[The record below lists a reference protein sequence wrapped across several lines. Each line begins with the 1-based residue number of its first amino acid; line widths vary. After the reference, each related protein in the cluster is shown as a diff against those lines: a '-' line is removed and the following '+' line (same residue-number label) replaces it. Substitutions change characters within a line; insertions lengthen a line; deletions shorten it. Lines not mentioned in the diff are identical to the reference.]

1 MANISAFEKP
11 FIDRGFKNFFFPKRR
26 IILLAELYLCMSET
40 ELARECARGDNRARE
55 ELYNTYSPRIL
66 ALCLR
71 YTVDRSTAEDLMQ
84 DAFIKIFKVIRKFRW
99 ERPGS
104 LYSWMSRVTLNLC
117 FDSMKR
123 RKRVAA
129 MLSDADGL
137 ERIPEEP
144 PDYESVAA
152 IPADRLRAMV
162 EELPEGYRTVFKLHC
177 LEGLSHKEIA
187 SLLGIKE
194 NSASSNLA
202 RARIILSNKVK
213 AYRDEDR

>member
-1 MANISAFEKP
+1 MN
-11 FIDRGFKNFFFPKRR
+11 
-26 IILLAELYLCMSET
+26 ET
-40 ELARECARGDNRARE
+40 ELARECARGNNRARE

-71 YTVDRSTAEDLMQ
+71 YTSDRSTAEDLMQ

-117 FDSMKR
+117 FDSMKK
-123 RKRVAA
+123 RKRIAS
-129 MLSDADGL
+129 MLTDYGGL

-144 PDYESVAA
+144 PDYETAA
-152 IPADRLRAMV
+152 SIPADRLRAMV

-194 NSASSNLA
+194 NSASSNLT
-202 RARIILSNKVK
+202 RARIILSKKIK
-213 AYRDEDR
+213 AFRDEDR

>member
-1 MANISAFEKP
+1 MNEI
-11 FIDRGFKNFFFPKRR
+11 
-26 IILLAELYLCMSET
+26 
-40 ELARECARGDNRARE
+40 ELASACARGDNRARE
-55 ELYNTYSPRIL
+55 ELYNTYSPRLL
-66 ALCLR
+66 ALCMR
-71 YTVDRSTAEDLMQ
+71 YATDRSAAEDLMQ

-99 ERPGS
+99 QRPGS

-117 FDSMKR
+117 FDSMKKR
-123 RKRVAA
+123 RRLAA
-129 MLSDADGL
+129 LLAEAEGL

-144 PDYESVAA
+144 PDYDEAAA
-152 IPADRLRAMV
+152 IPAERLRAMV

-202 RARIILSNKVK
+202 RARVILSNKVK
-213 AYRDEDR
+213 AYRDEDRQP

>member
-1 MANISAFEKP
+1 M
-11 FIDRGFKNFFFPKRR
+11 
-26 IILLAELYLCMSET
+26 CMNET
-40 ELARECARGDNRARE
+40 DLARRCAQGDLKARE
-55 ELYNTYSPRIL
+55 ELYNVFSPRIL

-71 YTVDRSTAEDLMQ
+71 YAQDRSSAEDLMH

-99 ERPGS
+99 ERQGS
-104 LYSWMSRVTLNLC
+104 LYSWMARVTLNLC
-117 FDSMKR
+117 FDSVKKR
-123 RKRVAA
+123 RKLAA
-129 MLSDADGL
+129 MLADSGGL

-144 PDYESVAA
+144 PDYEEAAA
-152 IPADRLRAMV
+152 IPAERLRKMV

-202 RARIILSNKVK
+202 RARIILSNKIK
-213 AYRDEDR
+213 AYWDEDR

>member
-1 MANISAFEKP
+1 MN
-11 FIDRGFKNFFFPKRR
+11 
-26 IILLAELYLCMSET
+26 ET
-40 ELARECARGDNRARE
+40 ELARECARGNNRARE
-55 ELYNTYSPRIL
+55 ELYITYSPRIL

-71 YTVDRSTAEDLMQ
+71 YTSDRSTAEDLMQ

-117 FDSMKR
+117 FDSMKK
-123 RKRVAA
+123 RKRIAS

-137 ERIPEEP
+137 ERIPEDP
-144 PDYESVAA
+144 PDYEAVAA
-152 IPADRLRAMV
+152 IPADKLREMV

-187 SLLGIKE
+187 SMLSIKE